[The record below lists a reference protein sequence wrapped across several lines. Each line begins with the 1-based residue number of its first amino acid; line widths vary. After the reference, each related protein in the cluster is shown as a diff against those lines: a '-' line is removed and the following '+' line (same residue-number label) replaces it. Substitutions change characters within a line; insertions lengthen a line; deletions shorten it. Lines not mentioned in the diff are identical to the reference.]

1 LLIVI
6 ARRKKKNLGA
16 IPSLGIASIA
26 IGLLMTASAC
36 LVTEF
41 LPRYALPMW
50 QLLLLSLYI
59 FAGAAADL
67 IVTSKEKSA
76 GQLPRLG

>member
-1 LLIVI
+1 
-6 ARRKKKNLGA
+6 
-16 IPSLGIASIA
+16 
-26 IGLLMTASAC
+26 MTASAC

-59 FAGAAADL
+59 FVGAAADL
-67 IVTSKEKSA
+67 IFASKEKSA